1 MKIISIFLGLINALL
16 AGLLITFLLT
26 SMDFRV
32 STMGWSITRILL
44 TLSVILISV
53 LSWMEM
59 GVPIRPGLL
68 ALGSLFLVAI
78 GPASMVWAFHRAS
91 LTGHMEYHRIMYWAS
106 LLIQG
111 ISLGLGILRSGEES
125 STP

>member
-1 MKIISIFLGLINALL
+1 
-16 AGLLITFLLT
+16 
-26 SMDFRV
+26 MDFRV

-91 LTGHMEYHRIMYWAS
+91 LTGHMEYHRLMYGAS